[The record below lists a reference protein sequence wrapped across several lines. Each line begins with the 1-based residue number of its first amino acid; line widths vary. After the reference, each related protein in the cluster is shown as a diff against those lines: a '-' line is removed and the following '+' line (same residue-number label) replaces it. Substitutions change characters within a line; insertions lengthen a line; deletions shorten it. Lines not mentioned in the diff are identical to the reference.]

1 MLIAW
6 PPLPVFCHPRSM
18 SRPHCV
24 RCERPLSHCLCSL
37 VPKLESDTRVLILQD
52 PREAGHALNTAR
64 LAWLGLAR
72 AARVVAEHFDEALWT
87 RPGWQ
92 AYLLFPG
99 QDARPAAPA
108 APGAPRRL
116 LVVPDATWRRARA
129 MVARHPALAALPRL
143 GLPAQGPGRY
153 RVRHADLPG
162 ALSTLEAVAAA
173 LNALESTDRF
183 DALLA
188 PLERLVQGQIDGM
201 GRARYE
207 AHHLRREGS
216 RARKERAGG

>member
-1 MLIAW
+1 
-6 PPLPVFCHPRSM
+6 S
-18 SRPHCV
+18 
-24 RCERPLSHCLCSL
+24 
-37 VPKLESDTRVLILQD
+37 
-52 PREAGHALNTAR
+52 
-64 LAWLGLAR
+64 
-72 AARVVAEHFDEALWT
+72 
-87 RPGWQ
+87 
-92 AYLLFPG
+92 
-99 QDARPAAPA
+99 
-108 APGAPRRL
+108 
-116 LVVPDATWRRARA
+116 
-129 MVARHPALAALPRL
+129 ALPRL